1 MPSLWKDGASKERML
16 ETSKDQSTDGFIW
29 RSLVEHHQKYATT
42 GFSYGI
48 TATRHGILAR
58 ILYGTAT
65 TRASVGTSR
74 ECTGSNKLK
83 SHTAL
88 SPAVCDKQD
97 EGSNTN
103 CLPSKA
109 IVSKTVGGRPII
121 NIKVGDTE
129 AVSLVDT
136 GSQVSTI
143 SESFF
148 NEHLLGNRNIR
159 FQGGNW
165 FPLSAA
171 NGLEIPY
178 LGVALVDLE
187 VFGMKIKDL

>member
-1 MPSLWKDGASKERML
+1 M
-16 ETSKDQSTDGFIW
+16 
-29 RSLVEHHQKYATT
+29 
-42 GFSYGI
+42 
-48 TATRHGILAR
+48 
-58 ILYGTAT
+58 
-65 TRASVGTSR
+65 
-74 ECTGSNKLK
+74 
-83 SHTAL
+83 
-88 SPAVCDKQD
+88 
-97 EGSNTN
+97 
-103 CLPSKA
+103 
-109 IVSKTVGGRPII
+109 GGRPII